1 MLIHSNE
8 NPKPE
13 APKATEKFPAAGT
26 TKVFFTSQVDE
37 IVDYV
42 KKNGDNRG
50 YINIDFTDKQPLKLL
65 SKYGW
70 GTYGFIN
77 TYDYPESAPKSKT
90 KGVMSLKKIVST
102 DKLRIQITG
111 VYIDSDYYI
120 ATNAISLIWVP
131 RPKNDEYKTGWIF
144 DANFKCKKLGGCKIE
159 DYLINSDRFPID
171 RIREM
176 QKAPIA
182 YT

>member
-1 MLIHSNE
+1 MKDIICIKLDIKNTQEYYYFLIHTYE
-8 NPKPE
+8 KPKPQAQK
-13 APKATEKFPAAGT
+13 APEKFPAAGT

-50 YINIDFTDKQPLKLL
+50 YINIDFTDKQTLKLL
-65 SKYGW
+65 SQYGW

-111 VYIDSDYYI
+111 VYIDSDY
-120 ATNAISLIWVP
+120 
-131 RPKNDEYKTGWIF
+131 
-144 DANFKCKKLGGCKIE
+144 
-159 DYLINSDRFPID
+159 
-171 RIREM
+171 
-176 QKAPIA
+176 
-182 YT
+182 

>member
-8 NPKPE
+8 KPKP
-13 APKATEKFPAAGT
+13 ATPKAPEKFPAAGT

-50 YINIDFTDKQPLKLL
+50 YINIDFTDKKTLKLL
-65 SKYGW
+65 SQYGW

-144 DANFKCKKLGGCKIE
+144 DANFKCKKLGGCKRGI
-159 DYLINSDRFPID
+159 PG
-171 RIREM
+171 
-176 QKAPIA
+176 
-182 YT
+182 